1 MRVVVGSRTRRTIR
15 LGVAGLFA
23 ASGALHLARPAA
35 YDDFLPDWAPSPAA
49 VNGAAGVV
57 ELVCAA
63 GLLARRR
70 WAGPASAATLLAVWP
85 SNAQFALDASS
96 RGGLTSPRALVA
108 WARMPLQLPMIWA
121 VLAPVRTAAVTEH

>member
-70 WAGPASAATLLAVWP
+70 WAGPMSAATLLAVWP
-85 SNAQFALDASS
+85 SNLGS
-96 RGGLTSPRALVA
+96 RSRRAPGWPRLAPGTGRR
-108 WARMPLQLPMIWA
+108 ARMPIRCP
-121 VLAPVRTAAVTEH
+121 